1 MLNIKIQTMKNDLT
15 QAKEELF
22 REMAKNEAVCQSLD
36 CPMKEHCLRSI
47 LTNYVPE
54 NYPVVTAVNL
64 RNPMTQKANCPKYCS
79 VEPVRMPL
87 GLKRMYHDM
96 PGHLERAIK
105 NHLINLTNRKL
116 YYEYHNGS
124 RPITPDV
131 EQLIRQT
138 LHDFGWQQQPV
149 FDDYTEEYL
158 L

>member
-1 MLNIKIQTMKNDLT
+1 MLNIKIQTMKPDST

-22 REMAKNEAVCQSLD
+22 REMAKNNVVCQSQD

-47 LTNYVPE
+47 LKDFVPE
-54 NYPVVTAVNL
+54 NYPVVKAINL
-64 RNPMTQKANCPKYCS
+64 RNPMTQKADCPKYCS
-79 VEPVRMPL
+79 DEPVRMPL
-87 GLKRMYHDM
+87 GLKQMYHDM
-96 PGHLERAIK
+96 PGRLERAIK

-138 LHDFGWQQQPV
+138 LLNFGWQQEPV
-149 FDDYTEEYL
+149 FDDYTEEYQL
-158 L
+158 

>member
-1 MLNIKIQTMKNDLT
+1 MKNDLT

-22 REMAKNEAVCQSLD
+22 HEMAKNEAVCQSLE
-36 CPMKEHCLRSI
+36 CPMKKYCLRSI
-47 LTNYVPE
+47 LMNYVPE

-64 RNPMTQKANCPKYCS
+64 RNPMTQNAPCPKYCS

-96 PGHLERAIK
+96 PGRLERAIK